1 VRCGLPAYSEVVEA
15 HAELTNGELQLLP
28 QQTSTKAMRLDTV
41 ISQQERS
48 SAMTNTRVASHAPSL
63 SADLVSDFGA
73 RLRGPLLRPGDAG
86 YDAARSVWNAMIDR
100 RPALI
105 VQPRGAADV
114 IAAVTFA
121 RENGF
126 ELSIKGG
133 GHNVA
138 GKAVVDNGLMLDM
151 SLMKSIRVD
160 PEQRVVR
167 AEPGVLL
174 GELDAETHAFG
185 MATPAGTI
193 STTGIAGL
201 TLGGGQSW
209 LASKYGFTVDNLLA
223 VDIVTADGTL
233 RHASETD
240 NPDLFWAIRGAGA
253 NFGVVT
259 SFEYRLHPV
268 HTVLGGMVLHPFAHA
283 REVLQ
288 FYGQYTSNLPDE
300 LTTFCGLLTAP
311 DGNLLIALIIC
322 YVGELEEGERVVAP
336 LRLFGSPVADTIGP
350 VPFTAQQQLF
360 DAAFPHGRRN
370 YWKTNLTST
379 LGDGLIEAIVEH
391 MPRAPSP
398 GNAVLIVEF
407 HGAYRRVANDTMAYP
422 HRDLQY
428 DVMVL
433 GNWIDPVDDERNI
446 AWVRA
451 LQMALA
457 PDVSE
462 RAYVNDLG
470 EEGEHRARLAYG
482 ENYERLRAL
491 KRQYDPTN
499 VFRHNQ
505 NIQPTS

>member
-1 VRCGLPAYSEVVEA
+1 
-15 HAELTNGELQLLP
+15 
-28 QQTSTKAMRLDTV
+28 
-41 ISQQERS
+41 
-48 SAMTNTRVASHAPSL
+48 MTATRVASHATPL
-63 SADLVSDFGA
+63 TDDLVTAF
-73 RLRGPLLRPGDAG
+73 RTQLRGPLLRPGDAG
-86 YDAARSVWNAMIDR
+86 YDEARSVWNAMIDR

-114 IAAVTFA
+114 IAAVNFA
-121 RENGF
+121 REHGIA
-126 ELSIKGG
+126 LSIKGG

-138 GKAVVDNGLMLDM
+138 GKAVSDGGLMLDM

-160 PEQRVVR
+160 PEQRSVR

-209 LASKYGFTVDNLLA
+209 LAGKYGFTIDNLLS
-223 VDIVTADGTL
+223 VYIVTADGTL
-233 RHASETD
+233 QHASETD

-288 FYGQYTSNLPDE
+288 FYRQFTADLPDE
-300 LTTFCGLLTAP
+300 LTTACGVLTAP
-311 DGNLLIALIIC
+311 DGNILIALIVC
-322 YVGELEEGERVVAP
+322 YVGDLEEGERVVAP

-350 VPFTAQQQLF
+350 TPFTAQQQLF

-370 YWKTNLTST
+370 YWKTSLTGT
-379 LGDGLIEAIVEH
+379 LSDGLIEAIVEH
-391 MPRAPSP
+391 MPRTPSP
-398 GNAVLIVEF
+398 GNAALIFDF
-407 HGAYRRVANDTMAYP
+407 HGAYRRVANDAMAYP

-428 DVMVL
+428 DVLIL
-433 GNWIDPVDDERNI
+433 GNWTDPADDERNI

-451 LQMALA
+451 FHVALA
-457 PDVSE
+457 PEVSE

-470 EEGEHRARLAYG
+470 EEGEHRARLSYG
-482 ENYERLRAL
+482 ENYARLLAL

-499 VFRHNQ
+499 LFRLNQ
-505 NIQPTS
+505 NIDPGRGS